1 MPTSVR
7 QLIVAAYNRSS
18 QNDAGKL
25 ATDAELII
33 HCDRVYQR
41 VWPLIARARPDQYAA
56 RGTLAL
62 SGVPAVV
69 ALPTGLLDL
78 VQVSDADGAIVHVI
92 PANELTRT
100 WHLAPAMY
108 RVGTQ
113 LRSRG
118 QTGDPLAGETLTLLY
133 LDQPAALTTLDSTL
147 DTRWPARHEQLL
159 VDSLALY
166 LAVKDA
172 GRSQGDRQAI
182 AGELAQDVA
191 ALAAE
196 FSIPPSNLGWIHAD
210 AERSAEDAG

>member
-1 MPTSVR
+1 MPTTVR

-25 ATDAELII
+25 ATDSELVT

-41 VWPLIARARPDQYAA
+41 VWPLIARARPDQYGAS
-56 RGTLAL
+56 GTVTLVGA
-62 SGVPAVV
+62 VPTAT
-69 ALPTGLLDL
+69 LPTGLLDL
-78 VQVSDADGAIVHVI
+78 VQVTDADGAIVNVI
-92 PANELTRT
+92 PANERLRA
-100 WHLAPAMY
+100 WHLAPAVY
-108 RVGTQ
+108 RIGTS
-113 LRSRG
+113 LRSRL
-118 QTGDPLAGETLTLLY
+118 QTGDPAANAVLSLLY
-133 LDQPAALTTLDSTL
+133 LDQPAALTALTSELDP
-147 DTRWPARHEQLL
+147 RWPARHEQLL

-210 AERSAEDAG
+210 AERSAGSDG